1 MRVISVPLLTLW
13 MMLSL
18 FGITLF
24 GLTHLLCVG
33 AFTLEVLRRPARQRR
48 ETMTQQA

>member
-33 AFTLEVLRRPARQRR
+33 AFALEVLRRPVRRRHEALPQRG
-48 ETMTQQA
+48 